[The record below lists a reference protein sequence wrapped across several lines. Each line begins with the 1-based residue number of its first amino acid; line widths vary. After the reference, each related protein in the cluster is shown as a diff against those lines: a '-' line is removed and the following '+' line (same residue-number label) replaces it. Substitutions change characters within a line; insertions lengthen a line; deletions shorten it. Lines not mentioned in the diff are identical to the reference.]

1 MTQRSRSASS
11 WTAAAWLVATVLAVA
26 AVSFTATAAP
36 DKDGKEDKEEKAEE
50 AKKSAAKKPR
60 VITNADLEKYGK
72 RTTPARGK
80 AVTQPTAPYVL
91 PEAQPP
97 APARITLPPED
108 RLDGASLPELE
119 ERQTEL
125 QELLT
130 YLKAKVAWIKNPLLK
145 RLIPPDGE
153 KLLDPSLG
161 PGQELELT
169 RSRVFA
175 VEGRLG
181 KIRLL
186 IQSGGGEAQ
195 VLQP

>member
-11 WTAAAWLVATVLAVA
+11 RTAAAWLVAALLAVA
-26 AVSFTATAAP
+26 AVSFTAAAAP
-36 DKDGKEDKEEKAEE
+36 GKEDKAEE
-50 AKKSAAKKPR
+50 TKKGSASKKPR

-72 RTTPARGK
+72 RAAPVRGVARAQPTTP
-80 AVTQPTAPYVL
+80 PLL

-97 APARITLPPED
+97 APPRTTLPPED
-108 RLDGASLPELE
+108 RLDGALLPELE
-119 ERQTEL
+119 ERQAEL
-125 QELLT
+125 QGLLT
-130 YLKAKVAWIKNPLLK
+130 YLKAKVAWIKNPFLPQP
-145 RLIPPDGE
+145 IAPAGE

-161 PGQELELT
+161 PGQELQLT

-186 IQSGGGEAQ
+186 IQSGGGDVPA
-195 VLQP
+195 LQP

>member
-11 WTAAAWLVATVLAVA
+11 RTAAAWLAAALLAVA
-26 AVSFTATAAP
+26 AVSFTAAAAP
-36 DKDGKEDKEEKAEE
+36 EKEDKAEE
-50 AKKSAAKKPR
+50 TKKQSAAKKPR

-72 RTTPARGK
+72 RATPVSGK
-80 AVTQPTAPYVL
+80 AKPIVAPPLL
-91 PEAQPP
+91 PEVQPP
-97 APARITLPPED
+97 APPRTTLPPED
-108 RLDGASLPELE
+108 RLDGALLPELE

-125 QELLT
+125 QGLLT
-130 YLKAKVAWIKNPLLK
+130 YLKAKVAWIKNPFLPQP
-145 RLIPPDGE
+145 IPPAGE

-161 PGQELELT
+161 PGQELQLT

-186 IQSGGGEAQ
+186 IQSGGGQAPA
-195 VLQP
+195 LQP

>member
-1 MTQRSRSASS
+1 MSQRSGSTSS
-11 WTAAAWLVATVLAVA
+11 WTASVWWVVAILVLLPVSIPAA
-26 AVSFTATAAP
+26 SAP
-36 DKDGKEDKEEKAEE
+36 EKEDKEDKAAET
-50 AKKSAAKKPR
+50 KKESAAKKPR

-72 RTTPARGK
+72 RATPARGK
-80 AVTQPTAPYVL
+80 ARTQPTAPPFL
-91 PEAQPP
+91 PEVQPP
-97 APARITLPPED
+97 STAPPRTTLPPED

-119 ERQTEL
+119 ERGREL
-125 QELLT
+125 EERLT
-130 YLKAKVAWIKNPLLK
+130 YLKAKAAWIKNPFLPQP
-145 RLIPPDGE
+145 IPPAGE

-186 IQSGGGEAQ
+186 IQSGGSAAPALE
-195 VLQP
+195 P

>member
-11 WTAAAWLVATVLAVA
+11 WTAAAWLVVAVLAVA
-26 AVSFTATAAP
+26 AVSFTAAAAP
-36 DKDGKEDKEEKAEE
+36 DKEDKEDKAEE
-50 AKKSAAKKPR
+50 TKKQSAAKKPR
-60 VITNADLEKYGK
+60 VFTNADLEKYGK
-72 RTTPARGK
+72 RATPAR
-80 AVTQPTAPYVL
+80 AQARTQPTVPPLL

-97 APARITLPPED
+97 APPRITLPPED

-119 ERQTEL
+119 ERQREL

-130 YLKAKVAWIKNPLLK
+130 YLKAKAAWIKNPFLPQP
-145 RLIPPDGE
+145 IPPAGE

-161 PGQELELT
+161 PGQELQLT
-169 RSRVFA
+169 RSLVFA

-186 IQSGGGEAQ
+186 IQSGGGEAP
-195 VLQP
+195 LQP

>member
-11 WTAAAWLVATVLAVA
+11 WTAAAWLVVAVLAVA
-26 AVSFTATAAP
+26 AVSFTAAAP
-36 DKDGKEDKEEKAEE
+36 DKDGKEDKAEE
-50 AKKSAAKKPR
+50 TKKQSAAKKPR

-72 RTTPARGK
+72 RATPARAK
-80 AVTQPTAPYVL
+80 ARTQPTVPPLL

-97 APARITLPPED
+97 APPRITLPPED

-119 ERQTEL
+119 ERQREL

-130 YLKAKVAWIKNPLLK
+130 YLKAKVAWIKNPFLK
-145 RLIPPDGE
+145 RPIPPAGE
-153 KLLDPSLG
+153 TLLDPSLG

-169 RSRVFA
+169 RSRAFA

-186 IQSGGGEAQ
+186 ILSGGSEAPA
-195 VLQP
+195 LEP

>member
-1 MTQRSRSASS
+1 MSDKITIFDTTLRDGEQSAG
-11 WTAAAWLVATVLAVA
+11 VC
-26 AVSFTATAAP
+26 FDRR
-36 DKDGKEDKEEKAEE
+36 DKLDIA
-50 AKKSAAKKPR
+50 
-60 VITNADLEKYGK
+60 
-72 RTTPARGK
+72 
-80 AVTQPTAPYVL
+80 
-91 PEAQPP
+91 
-97 APARITLPPED
+97 TLPPED

-119 ERQTEL
+119 ERQRVL
-125 QELLT
+125 QDLLT
-130 YLKAKVAWIKNPLLK
+130 YLKAKAAWIKNPFLPQP
-145 RLIPPDGE
+145 IPPAGE

-186 IQSGGGEAQ
+186 IQSGGSAAP

>member
-11 WTAAAWLVATVLAVA
+11 WTAAAWLAAAVLAVA
-26 AVSFTATAAP
+26 AVSFTAAAAP
-36 DKDGKEDKEEKAEE
+36 EKEDKEDKAEE
-50 AKKSAAKKPR
+50 TKKQSAARKPR

-72 RTTPARGK
+72 RTTPARTK
-80 AVTQPTAPYVL
+80 ARTQPTAPYVL

-97 APARITLPPED
+97 EPARTTLPPED
-108 RLDGASLPELE
+108 RLDGSSLPELE

-161 PGQELELT
+161 PGQELQLT

-186 IQSGGGEAQ
+186 IQSGGSAAP

>member
-1 MTQRSRSASS
+1 MT
-11 WTAAAWLVATVLAVA
+11 VEDVGVLAVLPFNSVTDREA
-26 AVSFTATAAP
+26 ARNAEILTDLSLATLHRRGVRLA
-36 DKDGKEDKEEKAEE
+36 
-50 AKKSAAKKPR
+50 R
-60 VITNADLEKYGK
+60 
-72 RTTPARGK
+72 PAL
-80 AVTQPTAPYVL
+80 VY
-91 PEAQPP
+91 E
-97 APARITLPPED
+97 TLRRLDTSGD

-125 QELLT
+125 EELLT
-130 YLKAKVAWIKNPLLK
+130 SLKAKVAWIKNPFLPQP
-145 RLIPPDGE
+145 IPPAGE

-186 IQSGGGEAQ
+186 IQSGGSEAPA
-195 VLQP
+195 LQP

>member
-11 WTAAAWLVATVLAVA
+11 WTAAAWLLGAVLAVGA
-26 AVSFTATAAP
+26 LSFTAAAAP
-36 DKDGKEDKEEKAEE
+36 EKEDKEDKAEE
-50 AKKSAAKKPR
+50 TKKQSAAKKPR

-72 RTTPARGK
+72 RATPTRGK
-80 AVTQPTAPYVL
+80 ARTQPIVPPLL

-97 APARITLPPED
+97 APPRTTLPPED

-119 ERQTEL
+119 ERGREL
-125 QELLT
+125 EERLT
-130 YLKAKVAWIKNPLLK
+130 YLKAKAAWIKNPFLPQP
-145 RLIPPDGE
+145 IPPAGE

-186 IQSGGGEAQ
+186 IQSGGSQAPALE
-195 VLQP
+195 P

>member
-11 WTAAAWLVATVLAVA
+11 WTAAAWLAAAVLAVA
-26 AVSFTATAAP
+26 AVSFTAAAAP
-36 DKDGKEDKEEKAEE
+36 EKEDKEDKAEE
-50 AKKSAAKKPR
+50 TKKQSAAKKPR

-72 RTTPARGK
+72 RTTPTRTK
-80 AVTQPTAPYVL
+80 AITQPTAPYVL

-97 APARITLPPED
+97 EPARTTLPPED
-108 RLDGASLPELE
+108 RLDGSSLPELE

-161 PGQELELT
+161 PGQELQLT

-186 IQSGGGEAQ
+186 IQSGGSAAP

>member
-1 MTQRSRSASS
+1 MTQRSRSASCR
-11 WTAAAWLVATVLAVA
+11 TAAAWLVAAVLGVA
-26 AVSFTATAAP
+26 AVSFTAAAAP
-36 DKDGKEDKEEKAEE
+36 EKEDKEDKAEE
-50 AKKSAAKKPR
+50 TKKQSAAKKPR

-97 APARITLPPED
+97 EPARTTLPPED
-108 RLDGASLPELE
+108 RLDGSSLPELE

-161 PGQELELT
+161 PGQELQLT

-186 IQSGGGEAQ
+186 IQSGGSAAP